1 MEDLKIY
8 DKVTDHIE
16 KRDAELDTEEEYI
29 DISEMPMFNENA
41 LYNKLTKIDQLDDN
55 SLADIIENN
64 YSRILDNV
72 FEQNRDSAFY
82 LSLFLD
88 QRFLTM
94 FTNIIGEQ
102 KNITD
107 TDRVLC
113 NKIAYDYLTSND
125 MSNIKPEFKSLFL
138 NLSKRVNFQV
148 IPRLLSLGLD
158 EATCSYL
165 ALSRY
170 SHTDPKVYI
179 RRLNHIIVSHS
190 DSIMAEQMI
199 IDIYQILATSFIPL
213 FKYTMFDVSTEDELN
228 AIGPG
233 ASEIYSTI
241 SLTMIDILNQFTS
254 TDIRKI
260 LVEYSNEYNSSDNLQ
275 VRFSMRSISESDY
288 WRILKVIDIL
298 EYEQIPVP

>member
-8 DKVTDHIE
+8 DKVMNHIE
-16 KRDAELDTEEEYI
+16 NRDAKIDIEEEYI
-29 DISEMPMFNENA
+29 DISEMPMFNQNA
-41 LYNKLTKIDQLDDN
+41 LYDKLIKMDQLDDD
-55 SLADIIENN
+55 SLADIIRNN

-72 FEQNRDSAFY
+72 FEQEDGGFY

-102 KNITD
+102 RNISD
-107 TDRVLC
+107 TDIVLC
-113 NKIAYDYLTSND
+113 NKIAYDYLTSSDIN
-125 MSNIKPEFKSLFL
+125 NIKPGLKRLFL

-190 DSIMAEQMI
+190 DSVMTEQMI

-213 FKYTMFDVSTEDELN
+213 FKYTMFDVSTEEELN

-233 ASEIYSTI
+233 ASEIYSAI
-241 SLTMIDILNQFTS
+241 SLAMIDILNQFTS
-254 TDIRKI
+254 ADIRKV

-275 VRFSMRSISESDY
+275 VRFSMRSISESEY

>member
-8 DKVTDHIE
+8 DKVMNHIE
-16 KRDAELDTEEEYI
+16 NRDAKIDIEEEYI
-29 DISEMPMFNENA
+29 DISEMPMFNQNA
-41 LYNKLTKIDQLDDN
+41 LYDKLIKMDQLDDD
-55 SLADIIENN
+55 SLADIIRNN

-72 FEQNRDSAFY
+72 FEQEDGGFY

-102 KNITD
+102 RNISD
-107 TDRVLC
+107 TDIVLC
-113 NKIAYDYLTSND
+113 NKIAYDYLTSSDIN
-125 MSNIKPEFKSLFL
+125 NIKPELKRLFL

-190 DSIMAEQMI
+190 DSVMTEQMI

-213 FKYTMFDVSTEDELN
+213 FKYTMFDVSTEEELN

-233 ASEIYSTI
+233 ASEIYSAI
-241 SLTMIDILNQFTS
+241 SLAMIDILNQFTS
-254 TDIRKI
+254 ADIRKV

-275 VRFSMRSISESDY
+275 VRFSMRSISESEY